1 MFSRFLK
8 EYFYAFRRTAFQY
21 TANLYIFLFTKINSR
36 NQRFENVICAICSTF
51 KTNKLY
57 QLFVNDA
64 LHYQQNN
71 VKANVVKPFRL
82 NERTAGNMG
91 LYHTKISFPQ
101 NAIKNSI
108 LLDNDK
114 S

>member
-1 MFSRFLK
+1 MPIQLIYTFSYLPK
-8 EYFYAFRRTAFQY
+8 
-21 TANLYIFLFTKINSR
+21 LNSH

-82 NERTAGNMG
+82 NKRTAGNMG
-91 LYHTKISFPQ
+91 LHHTKISFPQ